1 MLWTEEPS
9 VEFGPELRCLQVC
22 QEEEVSVVA
31 VAAVVEPVKLV
42 DMTMVL
48 VLLLVVDDQDMK
60 ERDQDHHEDVTVAAE
75 ADHHDVATEA
85 AGQRAVVAA
94 HLT

>member
-1 MLWTEEPS
+1 M
-9 VEFGPELRCLQVC
+9 
-22 QEEEVSVVA
+22 
-31 VAAVVEPVKLV
+31 
-42 DMTMVL
+42 
-48 VLLLVVDDQDMK
+48 LLLT

>member
-1 MLWTEEPS
+1 M
-9 VEFGPELRCLQVC
+9 
-22 QEEEVSVVA
+22 
-31 VAAVVEPVKLV
+31 
-42 DMTMVL
+42 
-48 VLLLVVDDQDMK
+48 LLLT

-85 AGQRAVVAA
+85 GQRAVVAA